1 MKLTTRRV
9 KAGIVAIAVTT
20 ALLPLGGYAQSGGPT
35 ATQLLSLIQQQQK
48 QLNDMKTALKKAQA
62 QAEKAT

>member
-20 ALLPLGGYAQSGGPT
+20 ALLPLGAYAQSGGPT